1 MANKVAK
8 ATKRKPKKA
17 VEIDE
22 IEKRTV
28 GGIGSQQL
36 CWNCKRACNT
46 ADHKCPWA
54 DRGEPIE
61 GWKATPTRWKD
72 RGLEI
77 SSYDIVECPLFIKD
91 KPFTDYAEV
100 TKYVAEKLGFCV
112 AYIQRNYE
120 KMMARYEDQ
129 TGDKLPLW
137 VWERQPYKTKKK
149 ISEQGKSIA
158 ARKIKQAAGRK

>member
-1 MANKVAK
+1 MTKKVAK
-8 ATKRKPKKA
+8 TTKRKPRKKA
-17 VEIDE
+17 ETDE
-22 IEKRTV
+22 IEKRTG

-61 GWKATPTRWKD
+61 GWNATPTRWKD
-72 RGLEI
+72 R
-77 SSYDIVECPLFIKD
+77 DIEMRSFDITECPLFIKD

-100 TKYVAEKLGFCV
+100 IKYVAEKLGFCV
-112 AYIQRNYE
+112 AYIRRNYE
-120 KMMARYEDQ
+120 KMMVRYEDQ

-137 VWERQPYKTKKK
+137 VWERQAYKSKK
-149 ISEQGKSIA
+149 IVDEQGKSIA

>member
-22 IEKRTV
+22 IEKRTG

-46 ADHKCPWA
+46 AGHKCPWA

-72 RGLEI
+72 R
-77 SSYDIVECPLFIKD
+77 DIEMRSFDITECPLFIKD
-91 KPFTDYAEV
+91 KPYTDYAEV
-100 TKYVAEKLGFCV
+100 IKYVAEKLGFCV
-112 AYIQRNYE
+112 AYIRRNYE

-137 VWERQPYKTKKK
+137 VWERQAYKSKK
-149 ISEQGKSIA
+149 IVDEQGKSIA
-158 ARKIKQAAGRK
+158 AQKIKQAAGRK

>member
-1 MANKVAK
+1 MAKKVAK
-8 ATKRKPKKA
+8 TTKRKSRKT

-22 IEKRTV
+22 IKKRTG
-28 GGIGSQQL
+28 GGIGSQQP

-46 ADHKCPWA
+46 AGHKCPWA
-54 DRGEPIE
+54 DRGEPVE

-72 RGLEI
+72 RDIEI
-77 SSYDIVECPLFIKD
+77 RSYDIVECPLFIKD
-91 KPFTDYAEV
+91 KPFTDYSEV

-112 AYIQRNYE
+112 QYIQRNYE

-137 VWERQPYKTKKK
+137 VWERQPYKTKKIIDK
-149 ISEQGKSIA
+149 QGKSIA
-158 ARKIKQAAGRK
+158 ARRIKQAAGKE

>member
-8 ATKRKPKKA
+8 ATKRKPKKTA
-17 VEIDE
+17 ETDE
-22 IEKRTV
+22 IEKRTG

-46 ADHKCPWA
+46 AGHKCPWA
-54 DRGEPIE
+54 DRGEPVE

-77 SSYDIVECPLFIKD
+77 RSYDIVECPLFIKD

-100 TKYVAEKLGFCV
+100 VKYVAEKLGFCV
-112 AYIQRNYE
+112 QYIRRNYE
-120 KMMARYEDQ
+120 KTMARYENQ

-137 VWERQPYKTKKK
+137 VWERQPYKTKK
-149 ISEQGKSIA
+149 IIDEQGKSIA
-158 ARKIKQAAGRK
+158 ARKIKQAAGRE

>member
-1 MANKVAK
+1 MTNKVAK
-8 ATKRKPKKA
+8 ATKRKPKKT

-22 IEKRTV
+22 IEKRTG
-28 GGIGSQQL
+28 GGIGSQQP

-46 ADHKCPWA
+46 AGHKCPWA
-54 DRGEPIE
+54 DRGEPVE

-72 RGLEI
+72 RDIEI
-77 SSYDIVECPLFIKD
+77 RSYDISECPLFIKD

-112 AYIQRNYE
+112 QYIRRNYE

-137 VWERQPYKTKKK
+137 VWERQPYKTKK
-149 ISEQGKSIA
+149 IIDEQGKSIA
-158 ARKIKQAAGRK
+158 ARRIKQAAGKE

>member
-1 MANKVAK
+1 MTKKVTK
-8 ATKRKPKKA
+8 TTKRKSRKT

-22 IEKRTV
+22 IEKRTG
-28 GGIGSQQL
+28 GGIGSLQP

-46 ADHKCPWA
+46 AEHKCPWA
-54 DRGEPIE
+54 DRGDPVE

-72 RGLEI
+72 RDIEI
-77 SSYDIVECPLFIKD
+77 RSYDISECPLFIKD

-112 AYIQRNYE
+112 QYIQRNYE

-137 VWERQPYKTKKK
+137 VWERQPYKTKK
-149 ISEQGKSIA
+149 IIDGQGKSIA
-158 ARKIKQAAGRK
+158 TRRIKQAAGKE

>member
-8 ATKRKPKKA
+8 ATKRKPKKTA
-17 VEIDE
+17 ETDE
-22 IEKRTV
+22 IEKRTG

-61 GWKATPTRWKD
+61 GWNATPTRWKD
-72 RGLEI
+72 R
-77 SSYDIVECPLFIKD
+77 DIEMRSFDITECPLFIKD
-91 KPFTDYAEV
+91 KPYTDYAEV
-100 TKYVAEKLGFCV
+100 IKYVAEKLGFCV
-112 AYIQRNYE
+112 AYIRRNYE

-137 VWERQPYKTKKK
+137 VWERQAYKSKK
-149 ISEQGKSIA
+149 IVDEQGKSIA

>member
-46 ADHKCPWA
+46 AGHKCPWA

-61 GWKATPTRWKD
+61 GWNATPTRWKD
-72 RGLEI
+72 R
-77 SSYDIVECPLFIKD
+77 DIEMRSFDITECPLFIKD
-91 KPFTDYAEV
+91 KPYTDYAEV
-100 TKYVAEKLGFCV
+100 IKYVAEKLGFCV
-112 AYIQRNYE
+112 AYIRRNYE
-120 KMMARYEDQ
+120 KMMARYENQ

-137 VWERQPYKTKKK
+137 VWERQAYKSKK
-149 ISEQGKSIA
+149 IVDEQGKSIA

>member
-1 MANKVAK
+1 MTKKVAK
-8 ATKRKPKKA
+8 TTKRKSRKT

-22 IEKRTV
+22 IEKRTG
-28 GGIGSQQL
+28 GGIGSQQP

-46 ADHKCPWA
+46 TGHKCPWA
-54 DRGEPIE
+54 DRGEPVE

-72 RGLEI
+72 RDIEI
-77 SSYDIVECPLFIKD
+77 RSYDIVECPLFIKD

-112 AYIQRNYE
+112 QYIRRNYE

-137 VWERQPYKTKKK
+137 VWERQPYKTKK
-149 ISEQGKSIA
+149 IIDEQGKSIA
-158 ARKIKQAAGRK
+158 ARRIKQAAGKE

>member
-22 IEKRTV
+22 IEKRTG

-61 GWKATPTRWKD
+61 GWNATPTRWKD
-72 RGLEI
+72 R
-77 SSYDIVECPLFIKD
+77 DIEMRSFDITECPLFIKD
-91 KPFTDYAEV
+91 KPYTDYAEV
-100 TKYVAEKLGFCV
+100 IKYVAEKLGFCV
-112 AYIQRNYE
+112 AYIRRNYE

-137 VWERQPYKTKKK
+137 VWERQAYKSKK
-149 ISEQGKSIA
+149 IVDEQGKSIA
-158 ARKIKQAAGRK
+158 AQKIKQAAGRK